1 MKREWNGFKMLE
13 YCFVR
18 RKFGN
23 FFCGEGIGIWCV
35 FLVFEKLVFIK
46 VIKKVKRVL
55 FFKENVGLY

>member
-13 YCFVR
+13 YCFVS
-18 RKFGN
+18 RKFGY
-23 FFCGEGIGIWCV
+23 FFCGEGIGFWCV
-35 FLVFEKLVFIK
+35 FLVFGKLVVIK